1 MKLSKI
7 ALMMATLAASSA
19 AWSHGYIEV
28 PESRAYKCK
37 LGSNTDCGRAQWEP
51 QSVEQVSGFPGGA
64 TPLDGQLA
72 SGGVNGFESLDRQ
85 GVNVWALNTMKPGP
99 QTFTWYHTAKHKTN
113 NWRYYITK
121 QDWDVNKPLSR
132 EAFEKE
138 PFCEI
143 DGHAK
148 PPKDREVHQC
158 VVPERTGYQV
168 IYGVWEIN
176 DTVNSFYQVVDV
188 NFEDDGVVSEWRKQ
202 LQGSLTGKN
211 LQVGD
216 KVIARFFDAD
226 GEVLTMKTELAI
238 DSETLTDKNRWGHAL
253 ASKINAEQKAVRAGV
268 KDG

>member
-51 QSVEQVSGFPGGA
+51 QSVEQISGFPGGA

-72 SGGVNGFESLDRQ
+72 SGGVNGFEPLDRQ

-138 PFCEI
+138 PFCEV
-143 DGHAK
+143 DGHAQA
-148 PPKDREVHQC
+148 PKIAKCTSAWCRRE
-158 VVPERTGYQV
+158 P
-168 IYGVWEIN
+168 
-176 DTVNSFYQVVDV
+176 
-188 NFEDDGVVSEWRKQ
+188 
-202 LQGSLTGKN
+202 
-211 LQVGD
+211 
-216 KVIARFFDAD
+216 
-226 GEVLTMKTELAI
+226 AI
-238 DSETLTDKNRWGHAL
+238 R
-253 ASKINAEQKAVRAGV
+253 
-268 KDG
+268 

>member
-113 NWRYYITK
+113 KLALLHHQTG
-121 QDWDVNKPLSR
+121 LG
-132 EAFEKE
+132 
-138 PFCEI
+138 CEQAAVAR
-143 DGHAK
+143 GL
-148 PPKDREVHQC
+148 
-158 VVPERTGYQV
+158 
-168 IYGVWEIN
+168 
-176 DTVNSFYQVVDV
+176 
-188 NFEDDGVVSEWRKQ
+188 RKR
-202 LQGSLTGKN
+202 
-211 LQVGD
+211 
-216 KVIARFFDAD
+216 A
-226 GEVLTMKTELAI
+226 VLR
-238 DSETLTDKNRWGHAL
+238 D
-253 ASKINAEQKAVRAGV
+253 
-268 KDG
+268 

>member
-51 QSVEQVSGFPGGA
+51 QSVEQISGFPGGA

-72 SGGVNGFESLDRQ
+72 SGGVNGFEPLDRQ

-138 PFCEI
+138 PFCEV
-143 DGHAK
+143 DGHAQA
-148 PPKDREVHQC
+148 PKDREVHQC

-202 LQGSLTGKN
+202 LQGSSPVKP
-211 LQVGD
+211 
-216 KVIARFFDAD
+216 
-226 GEVLTMKTELAI
+226 
-238 DSETLTDKNRWGHAL
+238 
-253 ASKINAEQKAVRAGV
+253 AGWR
-268 KDG
+268 